1 MNYWTAR
8 TALTS
13 ALKLLIAFF
22 GFSFVFSLLFSHLF
36 KVPIDHFRRL
46 RTVIEFGK
54 ATDALTVISLS
65 NILAAISLMILAK
78 YFFDFQFRRE
88 PHRITFARAIF
99 FTFLPLI
106 IILPSFVVMLVF
118 DRQVSFT
125 LREGFVFNSPILFFL
140 LVVAFTEEVVFRF
153 VLFKVI
159 LNTTRNIYFTILLT
173 SVLFAFAHILNGLPF
188 VGFLSIFVCGALLC
202 LILVKTRSLVYA
214 IIFHFFWNFF
224 QGPILGF
231 RVSGLTFPS
240 LFDINI
246 ENGNLL
252 NGGSFGLEGS
262 LIALVLLT
270 LTVGLGFLKKTQRA

>member
-36 KVPIDHFRRL
+36 KVPIDHLRRL
-46 RTVIEFGK
+46 RIVIEFGK

-173 SVLFAFAHILNGLPF
+173 SVLFAFAHILNGLSF

>member
-22 GFSFVFSLLFSHLF
+22 GFVFVFSLFLSHLF

-46 RTVIEFGK
+46 RLVIEFGK
-54 ATDALTVISLS
+54 ATDVLTVISLS

-88 PHRITFARAIF
+88 LHRITFSKAIF

-240 LFDINI
+240 LFDISF

>member
-22 GFSFVFSLLFSHLF
+22 GFVFVFSLFLSHLF

-46 RTVIEFGK
+46 RLVIEFGK
-54 ATDALTVISLS
+54 ATDVLTVISLS

-88 PHRITFARAIF
+88 LHRITFSKAIF

-106 IILPSFVVMLVF
+106 IILPSFIVMLVF

-173 SVLFAFAHILNGLPF
+173 SVLFTFAHILNGLPF
-188 VGFLSIFVCGALLC
+188 VGILSIFLCGALLG

-262 LIALVLLT
+262 VIALFFLT

>member
-173 SVLFAFAHILNGLPF
+173 SVLFAFAHILNGLSF